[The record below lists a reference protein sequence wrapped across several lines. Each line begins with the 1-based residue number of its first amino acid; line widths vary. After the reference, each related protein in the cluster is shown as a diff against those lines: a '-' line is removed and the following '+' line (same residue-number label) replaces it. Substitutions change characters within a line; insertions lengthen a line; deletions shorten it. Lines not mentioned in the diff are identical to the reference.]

1 MTNSIKNLIIESYS
15 TLANQSSLIMSP
27 KFLLFYSIYKY
38 IYLMI
43 FFTVIMVQ
51 IQTTLITKTES
62 FSSSKATHVLHY
74 KSIRNGQIP
83 LNFFFSID
91 CL

>member
-1 MTNSIKNLIIESYS
+1 
-15 TLANQSSLIMSP
+15 
-27 KFLLFYSIYKY
+27 
-38 IYLMI
+38 MI